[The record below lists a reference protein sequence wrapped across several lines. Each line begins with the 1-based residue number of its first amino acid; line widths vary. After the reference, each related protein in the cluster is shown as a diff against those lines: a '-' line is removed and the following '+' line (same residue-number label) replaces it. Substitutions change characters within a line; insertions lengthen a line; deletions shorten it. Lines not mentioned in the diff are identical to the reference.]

1 MEAKCTEGMD
11 LDEQILPNVSDAQL
25 GIRSPENEE
34 RDTSNCLIKHEMKDK
49 EISSDVSE
57 NEMNQME
64 ELEIKADDVK
74 VTLLTKY

>member
-25 GIRSPENEE
+25 GIHSPGNEE
-34 RDTSNCLIKHEMKDK
+34 QDTSNCMIKDEVKDK
-49 EISSDVSE
+49 EISSDVSR
-57 NEMNQME
+57 NETNQME